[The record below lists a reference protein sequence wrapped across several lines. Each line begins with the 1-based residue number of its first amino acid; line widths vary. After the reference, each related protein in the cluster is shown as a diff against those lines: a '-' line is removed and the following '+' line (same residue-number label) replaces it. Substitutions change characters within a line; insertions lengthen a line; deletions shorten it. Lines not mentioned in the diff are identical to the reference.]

1 MKFTMIV
8 SIDAMSIH
16 IGVPVKGLAMD
27 ALFSV
32 RDFECAASWHRR
44 SAGRY
49 GMWYSL
55 HDANGARA
63 RMDVAPVVGRDLN
76 AQLIAR
82 RHFSI

>member
-1 MKFTMIV
+1 MKSTMIV

-27 ALFSV
+27 VSFSV

-49 GMWYSL
+49 GT
-55 HDANGARA
+55 
-63 RMDVAPVVGRDLN
+63 
-76 AQLIAR
+76 
-82 RHFSI
+82 

>member
-27 ALFSV
+27 AL

-49 GMWYSL
+49 GMWPSL
-55 HDANGARA
+55 HDANGVRA

-76 AQLIAR
+76 AQLIAG